1 MTVVPA
7 SRTGDST
14 ALGRQHAG
22 AAHLHH
28 DVLDHGE
35 LLLRRVLEG
44 HRPLG
49 ELGGGAQPLPVR
61 QVVALD
67 DRPVDVEGVV
77 HPLLVDPVDLRLNL
91 RRVGEGLVGD
101 HLEVLG
107 GHVVQGLRVVLE
119 GLALRQLE
127 VEHLDIQ
134 LPLRADLGVQLPQ
147 GPGGGVPGI
156 GHEGL
161 ALQLP
166 AGIDLREHRP
176 GHIDLAPDDEPGQ
189 LLRQLHGD
197 GADGLEVLRHV
208 LPTQPGPSR
217 ALGWPG
223 QTNTPSRYSR
233 ATDRPSTLGSTE

>member
-1 MTVVPA
+1 M
-7 SRTGDST
+7 
-14 ALGRQHAG
+14 
-22 AAHLHH
+22 
-28 DVLDHGE
+28 
-35 LLLRRVLEG
+35 
-44 HRPLG
+44 
-49 ELGGGAQPLPVR
+49 
-61 QVVALD
+61 VALD

-176 GHIDLAPDDEPGQ
+176 
-189 LLRQLHGD
+189 
-197 GADGLEVLRHV
+197 
-208 LPTQPGPSR
+208 
-217 ALGWPG
+217 
-223 QTNTPSRYSR
+223 
-233 ATDRPSTLGSTE
+233 